1 MKPVADRIH
10 QSAKKSYGMVDKA
23 LEYQGPHALIH
34 FELGKPCYDTPQ
46 HIKQAVVDALAAGD
60 VHYSDLRG
68 NQALREALAKKLADF
83 NGVQVAPDEI
93 LITNG
98 LTQASFAAFMATV
111 NPGDEILFLDP
122 YYPQHVGKVELA
134 GGKVVAVA
142 LDAEHD
148 FSIRAD
154 WIEAQITP
162 NTKGIVLI
170 NPCNPTGRVHR
181 REELQALARVAIEH
195 DLLVYTDE
203 VYEYITYDGA
213 RHVSIASL
221 PGMAQRTISLYAF
234 TKAYAM
240 DGWRLGYAIAPAPI
254 LAAMRKICSS
264 EVTHVNTFIQHGA
277 LAAVQGPQEPML
289 KMLADDKTKRDL
301 AVTALNQMPGIRCT
315 PCEGTIYLFVDIRQ
329 TGLSSQALADDLL
342 EKAGVVLEAGSFYGK
357 KGEGYLRLCFGAV
370 TEQELVEGLAR
381 MQTYFADLAATRGGK
396 RDTGFKPQ

>member
-1 MKPVADRIH
+1 MNPVADRID

-23 LEYQGPHALIH
+23 FAYQGPHALIH
-34 FELGKPCYDTPQ
+34 FELGKPCYDTPE

-68 NQALREALAKKLADF
+68 NQALREALSQKLADF
-83 NGVQVAPDEI
+83 NDLQVSPDDI

-134 GGKVVAVA
+134 GGVVVAVP

-148 FSIRAD
+148 FSIRTD
-154 WIEAQITP
+154 WIKAHITP
-162 NTKGIVLI
+162 KTKGIVLI

-181 REELQALARVAIEH
+181 REELQALAQLAIEH

-213 RHVSIASL
+213 RHISIASL

-240 DGWRLGYAIAPAPI
+240 DGWRLGYAVAPEPI

-277 LAAVQGPQEPML
+277 LAAVQGPQQPML
-289 KMLADDKTKRDL
+289 DMLAHDKAKRDL
-301 AVTALNQMPGIRCT
+301 AVSLLNQMPGIRCK

-329 TGLSSQALADDLL
+329 TGMTSQALADDLL
-342 EKAGVVLEAGSFYGK
+342 QKAGVVLEAGSFYGK
-357 KGEGYLRLCFGAV
+357 QGEGYLRLCFGAV
-370 TEQELVEGLAR
+370 TDGELREGLAR
-381 MQTYFADLAATRGGK
+381 MARYVANAK
-396 RDTGFKPQ
+396 